1 MKLRRLNRPE
11 VRGFLDDGTEL
22 IGDLR
27 FSDILHFHGKLK
39 GRIITDGELVV
50 GESGSIE
57 GDVEVGVLTLSG
69 TLNGNII
76 AKQKVHFLSTGRVRG
91 DVWTPI
97 LKVEEG
103 ASWEGSINTNQLKAE
118 GKNKHSVVE
127 EQPVVPLIEAHKV
140 KTMG

>member
-1 MKLRRLNRPE
+1 MKLRRFKPPE

-39 GRIITDGELVV
+39 GRIISDGELVV
-50 GESGSIE
+50 GESGVIE

-76 AKQKVHFLSTGRVRG
+76 ANQKVHLLSTGRVRG
-91 DVWTPI
+91 DVCTPI
-97 LKVEEG
+97 LKVDEG
-103 ASWEGSINTNQLKAE
+103 ASWEGTINTGRLKAE
-118 GKNKHSVVE
+118 GEINQSGEKGQVATPSAE
-127 EQPVVPLIEAHKV
+127 TQRARTLI
-140 KTMG
+140 